1 MNKYS
6 SVNVRRE
13 VAVAKPDSS
22 VPSLFADGTSPLSTA
37 GAPSLSNPAR
47 RRLFGLLGV
56 GAAVCML
63 PRQSAWAQGDLALSE
78 KVKALVFDVF
88 GTVVDW
94 RGSIIREGQILAS
107 KKSLEVDWGEFADRW
122 RAGYGPA
129 MNKVRSGEMPWTKI
143 DDLHRMIL
151 DELVPEFGL
160 EGLTETELDHFNRA
174 WHRLSPWP
182 DTVAGLNRL
191 KTKYVITTLSN
202 GNVSLLTHMAKNA
215 GLPWDAVLSAE
226 LAQHYK
232 PDPRAYL
239 KAADLLSLEPA
250 EVLMVAAHPGDLRA
264 AADVGLHTAY
274 VYRPLERGPERQRR
288 RSPAG
293 EFDFDADDFLDL
305 ARQLGV

>member
-1 MNKYS
+1 
-6 SVNVRRE
+6 
-13 VAVAKPDSS
+13 
-22 VPSLFADGTSPLSTA
+22 
-37 GAPSLSNPAR
+37 
-47 RRLFGLLGV
+47 
-56 GAAVCML
+56 
-63 PRQSAWAQGDLALSE
+63 
-78 KVKALVFDVF
+78 
-88 GTVVDW
+88 
-94 RGSIIREGQILAS
+94 
-107 KKSLEVDWGEFADRW
+107 
-122 RAGYGPA
+122 
-129 MNKVRSGEMPWTKI
+129 MPWTKI

-274 VYRPLERGPERQRR
+274 VYRPLERGPERQRQ

-305 ARQLGV
+305 ARQLGA